1 MKNSSYIAFVLNA
14 TDLSHFFALGL
25 GTWDEA
31 RTLLKAYGKADSDL
45 TFCVEVA
52 PEDERAA
59 WACKDD
65 LDALAGIAR
74 EGRFFPRWA
83 DNLYLDWYHS
93 PDRERDGECGC

>member
-14 TDLSHFFALGL
+14 ADPSHFFALGL
-25 GTWDEA
+25 GTWNEA
-31 RTLLKAYGKADSDL
+31 RTLLKAYG
-45 TFCVEVA
+45 
-52 PEDERAA
+52 
-59 WACKDD
+59 KDD

-93 PDRERDGECGC
+93 PDRERDGEWGC